1 MSQPTTSPR
10 PTPLLDVLLGYLAAA
25 RPFVRQE
32 RTFTRLRLLTLGS
45 VLALG
50 RHTLTQLLVTL
61 GLGAQDWTAW
71 YRLFNRGRIALESG
85 QRQVVRALL
94 DDLAPGAPFPVVLDA
109 TQLPRSS
116 RHFPGAGLTKAPRS
130 PSWRPG
136 LHLAQRIEIISGL
149 LPRSAA
155 GDSRAVPIRATY
167 LRSAHTN
174 PLGELPEQREG
185 AAAVA
190 LLQWLRSVLTDLTES
205 ARPILALG
213 DGAYSTAPV
222 LRALPAT
229 TWLLARC
236 AKNRA
241 LYAVPEPETPRRGR
255 KRLYG
260 ARGATPQATL
270 HERSGWTTHEV
281 AVRGRTVPL
290 RVKVTGPWVVH
301 GAAAQPVMLVVVKGI
316 ARGAGASRRQ
326 RDPQFFLVSA
336 QASGND
342 WDLPL
347 PVAELLSWAWQRW
360 EVEVMHRELK
370 SAFGLGDQQAW
381 SAQGAPDT
389 LAWVLWS
396 YALLIVTG
404 YQVWGLGP
412 SPGPDLGRW
421 WRPRRWS
428 IGRLLQ
434 DLRAEIWHTSELTP
448 VWSRSTDAW
457 PAIETWLATQT
468 NAALG
473 VRHL

>member
-1 MSQPTTSPR
+1 MFQPTTSHAA
-10 PTPLLDVLLGYLAAA
+10 TPLLDVFLGYLAAA
-25 RPFVRQE
+25 RPLVRQE

-61 GLGAQDWTAW
+61 GLGDQDWTAW
-71 YRLFNRGRIALESG
+71 YRLFNRGRIALETG
-85 QRQVVRALL
+85 QRQVVEALL
-94 DDLAPGAPFPVVLDA
+94 ADLAPDAPFPVVLDA
-109 TQLPRSS
+109 TQLPRCSS
-116 RHFPGAGLTKAPRS
+116 RFPGAGLTNAPRS

-136 LHLAQRIEIISGL
+136 LHLAQRIELVSGL

-174 PLGELPEQREG
+174 PLGDLPEQSEG
-185 AAAVA
+185 AGAVA
-190 LLQWLRSVLTDLTES
+190 LLQWLRDVLTAQTGS

-222 LRALPAT
+222 LRALPAQ

-241 LYAVPEPETPRRGR
+241 LFAVPEPEAPRRGR

-260 ARGATPQATL
+260 ARGNTPQATL
-270 HERSGWTTHEV
+270 HERPGWQTHAV

-301 GAAAQPVMLVVVKGI
+301 GAPAQPVMLVVVKGI
-316 ARGAGASRRQ
+316 DRGSGGSRRQ
-326 RDPQFFLVSA
+326 RAPQFFLVSA
-336 QASGND
+336 QVSGAD
-342 WDLPL
+342 WALPL
-347 PVAELLSWAWQRW
+347 PVAELLGWAWQRW

-370 SAFGLGDQQAW
+370 SSFGLGDQQAW
-381 SAQGAPDT
+381 SAQGTPDT

-396 YALLIVTG
+396 YALLILTG

-421 WRPRRWS
+421 GRPRRWS
-428 IGRLLQ
+428 IGRVLQ
-434 DLRAEIWHTSELTP
+434 ELRAELWHTRELTP
-448 VWSRSTDAW
+448 VWCRSRDAW
-457 PAIETWLATQT
+457 PAMETWLVTQT

-473 VRHL
+473 VRQL